1 MPSAPAELSAS
12 ASTTAFRPFWFE
24 QALAREAL
32 PPAAPLQGATTADV
46 CIVGGGFTGLWTAL
60 QLKLARPELDIVII
74 ERDLCGAGAS
84 GRNGG
89 CMLSWSTRLFTL
101 QRLFGQREATRL
113 VRASEQAVHDI
124 AGFCKAH
131 GIEADL
137 RVDGTLYTATN
148 QAQMGSMDEL
158 MAGLTSSGCNSW
170 QRWNAAD
177 IQSRAGSARHLEGWY
192 SPAAGTVQPGLLVRG
207 LARVARQMGVRIY
220 ENTPMCTL
228 KPADQPLVLTE
239 QGSVTAG
246 QVVLALNAWMATQF
260 SQFARSIAVVSSDM
274 IITEP
279 RPGLLARTGLAHG
292 TSVLDSRTF
301 VYYYRS
307 TPDGRIMLGKGG
319 NTFAWGGKILPGFDQ
334 PSAYAS
340 PLQDALHDFF
350 PAWREVPIAASWNG
364 PSDRSVTGL
373 PFFGRLDEHPR
384 IFYGFGYSGNGVAP
398 SYMGGQ
404 ILASLVLGL
413 DNDWTRSGL
422 VRGPRGKFPPEPI
435 RYAGSLLVRDA
446 IRRKE
451 FAEDIGHAP
460 SQLDCWLARL
470 ANAAGKS
477 DKRGA

>member
-1 MPSAPAELSAS
+1 M
-12 ASTTAFRPFWFE
+12 
-24 QALAREAL
+24 
-32 PPAAPLQGATTADV
+32 
-46 CIVGGGFTGLWTAL
+46 

-334 PSAYAS
+334 
-340 PLQDALHDFF
+340 
-350 PAWREVPIAASWNG
+350 
-364 PSDRSVTGL
+364 
-373 PFFGRLDEHPR
+373 
-384 IFYGFGYSGNGVAP
+384 
-398 SYMGGQ
+398 
-404 ILASLVLGL
+404 LGL
-413 DNDWTRSGL
+413 CQ
-422 VRGPRGKFPPEPI
+422 PF
-435 RYAGSLLVRDA
+435 AG
-446 IRRKE
+446 
-451 FAEDIGHAP
+451 
-460 SQLDCWLARL
+460 CLARL
-470 ANAAGKS
+470 LSGLA
-477 DKRGA
+477 